1 MVFISLIMALSQSIR
16 LILFLYHWQILMQT
30 INLLWIY
37 DPLCFPY
44 LLMISPQEDEQE
56 DDLGAEQG
64 ATHKP

>member
-30 INLLWIY
+30 VNLLWIY
-37 DPLCFPY
+37 DTLCFTY

-64 ATHKP
+64 ATQKP